1 VAKKLKLNIGAK
13 KSAPSE
19 DTGASAESLADGNLG
34 KVIKDSAQEIW
45 LAGLGA
51 YSRAQDEGS
60 KVFESLV
67 KAGKEIESRTRSV
80 AGSTAEAMA
89 SKAAGTWSKLEQVF
103 EDRVARAL
111 NRLGVPR
118 AEEIKE
124 LSRRIT
130 ELNAS
135 VQTLLAKQ
143 KTAAKRPSAKKL
155 SPSPAIRQT
164 GNVKKPAQPTVR
176 KAAKQQSE

>member
-60 KVFESLV
+60 K
-67 KAGKEIESRTRSV
+67 
-80 AGSTAEAMA
+80 
-89 SKAAGTWSKLEQVF
+89 VF